1 MRKLPRTCL
10 IPSDDLNES
19 SSTPNDLLISRK
31 TCGRAHRASQRD
43 FKKTGGRAM
52 AAMYLRGID
61 LEDDLALRGR
71 QLDLLLGLK
80 VGCPQQSMRANG
92 KRHEDA
98 LATRSLGT

>member
-1 MRKLPRTCL
+1 
-10 IPSDDLNES
+10 
-19 SSTPNDLLISRK
+19 
-31 TCGRAHRASQRD
+31 
-43 FKKTGGRAM
+43 M

-98 LATRSLGT
+98 LATRSLGTWSRPRTIFKRCPRRCSNALDRGLCCRGRVREGRAGG